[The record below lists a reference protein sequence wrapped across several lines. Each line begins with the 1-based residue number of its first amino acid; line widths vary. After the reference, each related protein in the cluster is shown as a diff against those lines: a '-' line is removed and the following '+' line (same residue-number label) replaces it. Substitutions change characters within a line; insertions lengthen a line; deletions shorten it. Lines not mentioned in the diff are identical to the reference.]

1 MKQPIVTAGLLAL
14 SLAAAPVAADSVMEE
29 RFREEGRQLDLTGF
43 FQSETDAHSRSFLF
57 GGANAH
63 DFSVTEAGTYLFESE
78 VTAGYSED
86 YRIAAVLE
94 DAQGRVIARSEA
106 LGQNGGLALR
116 QRLEPGDY
124 VLRVEAQRFGTRGKA
139 GDGYSIDIVGLDAQ
153 GNRLAEGVS
162 DGEGIFFTGD
172 KREGARSV
180 FVRGDNA
187 VATLGG
193 SAETATEAGDA
204 ATTATST
211 AAGDAATTATSTST
225 STAAGASATATGA
238 AATQASRDQEQDAPS
253 TGPASRSGY
262 ETIVT
267 DVKIRARGE
276 VLTFEM
282 AEQGSVA
289 ITTSTYPTG
298 YEDTYRIALEVLD
311 ASGRVVAEGAG
322 QGFDGDVDL
331 ETTLS
336 PGRYRIRVQGQKFG
350 SAHSG
355 VNNYELR
362 VERSR

>member
-43 FQSETDAHSRSFLF
+43 FQAETDAHSRRFLF

-139 GDGYSIDIVGLDAQ
+139 GDGYSIDIVGLDARGQ
-153 GNRLAEGVS
+153 RLAEGVS

-180 FVRGDNA
+180 FVRGDDA

-193 SAETATEAGDA
+193 STETAAEAGDA
-204 ATTATST
+204 AAT
-211 AAGDAATTATSTST
+211 AAASTSATAAAST
-225 STAAGASATATGA
+225 SAAAGASAAATGA
-238 AATQASRDQEQDAPS
+238 AASQATRDRAEDEQAAQL
-253 TGPASRSGY
+253 ASQQGY

-282 AEQGSVA
+282 AEQGRVA

-298 YEDTYRIALEVLD
+298 HEDTYRIALEVLD